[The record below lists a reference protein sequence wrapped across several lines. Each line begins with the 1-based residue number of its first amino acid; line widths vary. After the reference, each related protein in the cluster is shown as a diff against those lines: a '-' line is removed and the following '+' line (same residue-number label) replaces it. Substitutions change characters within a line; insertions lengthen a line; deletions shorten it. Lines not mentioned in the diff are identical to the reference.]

1 MGVAEPPRR
10 RPADERV
17 LRLVDEDRE
26 GRGEQRNVHSLAGRA
41 IRGRRASSAARTATA
56 PWSPAMTS
64 AIATPTFVGPP
75 PSSSAAPVIDIS
87 PDTAWI
93 DEVVARPVGVG
104 AGRAVARDRE
114 MDETRVDRRQLLV
127 AEAQAGE
134 AAGSEVL
141 DDHVGAG
148 EEASKN
154 GRAIGLLEVEPDAPL
169 VAVDGEVIG
178 SGSRAVGLVADPW
191 RSPAARRVA
200 LRRLDLDDVGPEV
213 GQQHRAVG
221 PGEDRRAVDD
231 AETGERAGA
240 ADWTFADGSGTA
252 LGARASSACR
262 RLRCVHA

>member
-1 MGVAEPPRR
+1 
-10 RPADERV
+10 
-17 LRLVDEDRE
+17 
-26 GRGEQRNVHSLAGRA
+26 
-41 IRGRRASSAARTATA
+41 
-56 PWSPAMTS
+56 MTS

-75 PSSSAAPVIDIS
+75 PSSSARPGDRHQ
-87 PDTAWI
+87 PGHGLD
-93 DEVVARPVGVG
+93 DEVVARPLGLG
-104 AGRAVARDRE
+104 SGGAVARDRE

-127 AEAQAGE
+127 AEAQASE
-134 AAGSEVL
+134 ATGPEVL

-178 SGSRAVGLVADPW
+178 SGSRAIGLVADPW

-221 PGEDRRAVDD
+221 PGENRRAVDD
-231 AETGERAGA
+231 AETGERAG
-240 ADWTFADGSGTA
+240 
-252 LGARASSACR
+252 
-262 RLRCVHA
+262 RLTGHSPMVAGPR